1 MRTAVSRLE
10 TLMWHLFGGG
20 VKIQQC
26 SLYRVHLSPHCRVC
40 PRFRP
45 PRTFDAALA
54 LDDALLL
61 LLPLPLRC
69 VLLLLLQLR
78 PWVWSRPAG

>member
-1 MRTAVSRLE
+1 VGNQDCNLPLKPAPL
-10 TLMWHLFGGG
+10 
-20 VKIQQC
+20 IPAP
-26 SLYRVHLSPHCRVC
+26 LSPPHCRVC